1 MYNLSLTVAKCTR
14 HLNSINLTRNCE
26 KSQILLVQ
34 TISRSVVDKFTA
46 DWSYNLKPILT
57 KF

>member
-1 MYNLSLTVAKCTR
+1 MYNLSLTVAKYTR
-14 HLNSINLTRNCE
+14 HLNSINLTRICE
-26 KSQILLVQ
+26 ECQILLVQ